1 MGGARQARELL
12 RRTGV
17 GEDLCALLADD
28 DDLLA
33 AGVGS
38 AEMIEL
44 GLLVEEAL
52 GRELGAEE
60 VERLSTLED
69 AAALLEDAL

>member
-1 MGGARQARELL
+1 MEARELL
-12 RRTGV
+12 RQVGA
-17 GEDLCALLADD
+17 GEDLCAALRDD

-44 GLLVEEAL
+44 GLLVEETL
-52 GRELGAEE
+52 ERELSAEE
-60 VERLSTLED
+60 VERLSTLGDVET
-69 AAALLEDAL
+69 LLARGF